1 MQNTSTQN
9 FDYALLSTPQKNA
22 QSIDAQ
28 ASTLLASVEANIKR
42 EPEILEE
49 FDREHF
55 EQRLSSV
62 FNRNATINSIRGAKH
77 SKSLLKEI
85 QRSFYNF
92 KTVTF
97 LLETDV
103 TPEVE
108 DAVITLIANTAMK
121 KRKLSQPQ
129 TEIKKPAVASV
140 IPFTRAEKSA
150 SPQAAEKNREQE
162 IAEKKRL
169 KGELKAQK
177 AALKKQQKE
186 ENKAAREAQRKI
198 DSEIKKEEDRKT
210 IELMRPLMEETQ
222 EQLLQESMSSPGQH
236 DPAKTAEV
244 AGQVL
249 AYINR
254 ALELKLVN
262 VMGAQK
268 YLATAFRQAFNNHA
282 GLARLE
288 AKKPQLAEKA
298 RERFR
303 HVLIASTRLKVKL
316 NPHVKSAIID
326 ALIQEVKHDA
336 AESRERVR
344 QTAIK
349 NGQTTNA
356 RETARK
362 VMTEWR
368 NDPVKNAE
376 RAQKLK
382 KIFQR
387 RGQRSALLKKLNEDP
402 IFIEHQRA
410 HLKRLNGN
418 PEIIAKRRAQF
429 EDPDFIAKREEGLKK
444 LFKTAEFKAQRRR
457 QLRVLN
463 KDPDIIARRRE
474 QLAKLNS
481 DPEILARRRAHLEK
495 MNKDPE
501 RIRQR
506 LEQIIRM
513 NKDPA
518 NIARKIKK
526 IKNNPLLIAQ
536 LNEHLKKVQ
545 DDPAFREKH
554 LAGIHAYWTER
565 RAEKTDVTLTSEA
578 PASETE
584 ALDYETALA
593 EDFALIPE

>member
-1 MQNTSTQN
+1 MHNSATQS
-9 FDYALLSTPQKNA
+9 FDYALLSTPGKNA

-28 ASTLLASVEANIKR
+28 ASTLLASVEVKIQR

-49 FDREHF
+49 YDREHF

-62 FNRNATINSIRGAKH
+62 FNRNSVINSIRGAKH

-103 TPEVE
+103 SPEVE
-108 DAVITLIANTAMK
+108 DAVVTLIANKALE
-121 KRKLSQPQ
+121 KRGLSQPQ
-129 TEIKKPAVASV
+129 PEIKKPVPTSI
-140 IPFTRAEKSA
+140 IPFTCVEKSA
-150 SPQAAEKNREQE
+150 PPKTEEKTREQK
-162 IAEKKRL
+162 IADKKRL
-169 KGELKAQK
+169 KDELKVQQTAV
-177 AALKKQQKE
+177 KKQQRE
-186 ENKAAREAQRKI
+186 ELKTARQAQRKTDLKI
-198 DSEIKKEEDRKT
+198 AREEDRKT
-210 IELMRPLMEETQ
+210 LELMRPLMEEAQT
-222 EQLLQESMSSPGQH
+222 QLLQESMSSPGEY
-236 DPAKTAEV
+236 DPAKTAGV
-244 AGQVL
+244 AKQVL
-249 AYINR
+249 SYINR

-268 YLATAFRQAFNNHA
+268 YLATAFRQAFNHHA

-303 HVLIASTRLKVKL
+303 HILIASTRLKVKL

-326 ALIQEVKHDA
+326 ALIQKVEADA
-336 AESRERVR
+336 VESRERVR

-349 NGQTTNA
+349 NGQTDNA

-382 KIFQR
+382 KVFQR

-402 IFIEHQRA
+402 VFIEHQRA

-418 PEIIAKRRAQF
+418 AEIIAQRRAQF
-429 EDPDFIAKREEGLKK
+429 ADPYFIAKREEGLKK
-444 LFKTAEFKAQRRR
+444 LYKTPEFKAQRRR
-457 QLRVLN
+457 QLKVLN

-481 DPEILARRRAHLEK
+481 DPDFIARRRAQLEK
-495 MNKDPE
+495 MNNDPE

-513 NKDPA
+513 NKDPE
-518 NIARKIKK
+518 NIAKKIKR

-536 LNEHLKKVQ
+536 LNEHLKKAQ

-554 LAGIHAYWTER
+554 LAGIHAYWAER
-565 RAEKTDVTLTSEA
+565 RAEKTDETLTSEA
-578 PASETE
+578 PVSETE
-584 ALDYETALA
+584 ALDYETAPA
-593 EDFALIPE
+593 EDLVLVPE

>member
-1 MQNTSTQN
+1 MHNSATQS
-9 FDYALLSTPQKNA
+9 FDYALLSTPGKNA

-28 ASTLLASVEANIKR
+28 ASTLLASVEVKIQR

-49 FDREHF
+49 YDREHF

-103 TPEVE
+103 STEVE
-108 DAVITLIANTAMK
+108 DAVVTLIANKALE
-121 KRKLSQPQ
+121 KRGLSQPQ
-129 TEIKKPAVASV
+129 PEIKKPVPTSI
-140 IPFTRAEKSA
+140 IPFARTEKT
-150 SPQAAEKNREQE
+150 REQK
-162 IAEKKRL
+162 IADKKRL
-169 KGELKAQK
+169 KDELKLQQTAV
-177 AALKKQQKE
+177 KKQQKE
-186 ENKAAREAQRKI
+186 ELKTARQAQRKTDLKI
-198 DSEIKKEEDRKT
+198 AREEDRKT
-210 IELMRPLMEETQ
+210 LELMRPLMEEAQT
-222 EQLLQESMSSPGQH
+222 QLLQESMSSPGEY

-244 AGQVL
+244 AKQVL
-249 AYINR
+249 SYINR

-262 VMGAQK
+262 VMGGQK
-268 YLATAFRQAFNNHA
+268 YLAIAFRETFNHHA
-282 GLARLE
+282 DLVKLQT
-288 AKKPQLAEKA
+288 KTPQLAEKVT
-298 RERFR
+298 EKFR
-303 HVLIASTRLKVKL
+303 HVLIAATRLKVKL

-326 ALIQEVKHDA
+326 ALIQKVEADA
-336 AESRERVR
+336 VESRERVR

-349 NGQTTNA
+349 NGQTDNA

-382 KIFQR
+382 KVFQR

-402 IFIEHQRA
+402 VFIEHQRA

-418 PEIIAKRRAQF
+418 AEIIAQRRAQF
-429 EDPDFIAKREEGLKK
+429 ADPYFIAKREEGLKK
-444 LFKTAEFKAQRRR
+444 LYKTPEFKAQRRR
-457 QLRVLN
+457 QLKVLN

-481 DPEILARRRAHLEK
+481 DPDFIARRRAQLEK
-495 MNKDPE
+495 MNNDPE

-536 LNEHLKKVQ
+536 LNEHLKKAQ

-554 LAGIHAYWTER
+554 LAGIHAYWAER
-565 RAEKTDVTLTSEA
+565 RAEKAHETLSSEVSA
-578 PASETE
+578 IEIEASDSETM
-584 ALDYETALA
+584 AA
-593 EDFALIPE
+593 EEFALIPE